1 LFSVSLL
8 GLALLPLLSPSPA
21 RAALAVTGALL
32 LSAVLVAWF
41 SRPRTLGPDECERLI
56 RELSQRPELTIISLT
71 SSENERRGRAG
82 SGYAAVARVP
92 GARSV
97 VLLEASEPASVLD
110 AALRWQRVYGL
121 ALLPGWGLTDTD
133 LKARRAAAASSTPE
147 RVVGATHSGAR
158 AAAVSLVVSAA
169 VLALLVALVATL
181 RDGQLTLTSALLW
194 AFGVGVMLL
203 LALAMLSDQLSVTFG
218 RMLRFERRIL
228 GMRVTEQAFPSDALE
243 LVRVV
248 SPEGARGRHV
258 LVRSAGSSWA
268 VACSAQLGLELE
280 ARLAPT
286 QRRPD

>member
-1 LFSVSLL
+1 NCNRPHPSARRAGWSPTTVDTPRTPMQRTSTPTRALRFRSRDFGHGLLFSVSLL

-110 AALRWQRVYGL
+110 AALRWQRVYG
-121 ALLPGWGLTDTD
+121 
-133 LKARRAAAASSTPE
+133 
-147 RVVGATHSGAR
+147 
-158 AAAVSLVVSAA
+158 
-169 VLALLVALVATL
+169 
-181 RDGQLTLTSALLW
+181 
-194 AFGVGVMLL
+194 
-203 LALAMLSDQLSVTFG
+203 
-218 RMLRFERRIL
+218 
-228 GMRVTEQAFPSDALE
+228 
-243 LVRVV
+243 
-248 SPEGARGRHV
+248 
-258 LVRSAGSSWA
+258 
-268 VACSAQLGLELE
+268 
-280 ARLAPT
+280 
-286 QRRPD
+286 